1 MTDLAKS
8 TPSKIEIVQRD
19 NAYQGFYKLDRVQL
33 RHEKFEG
40 GMSRVINR
48 EVFVRHDAVC
58 VLPYDPQRDE
68 VVLIEQFRVGAMGR
82 TDNPWLVEMVAG
94 LIDKDEEPEE
104 VAHREAEEE
113 AGLTFSALWPIT
125 QYFPSP
131 GGSTEFVHLYLGR
144 CDSSGAGGVHGLEE
158 EAEDIRVTAW
168 AFEDALQ
175 AACEANYARLM
186 RLLPDMRH
194 APEARRIG
202 VTHGDQMLGVLAL
215 EVIVNCPY
223 TTTLRVR
230 QEHSLP
236 WLPVPQLEVQVY
248 HDARMAEVISA
259 EHARRFRSIYPYP
272 NVFMHQ
278 PDEKAQL
285 NVFLGEWL
293 SHCLALGHEF
303 EAVR

>member
-1 MTDLAKS
+1 MAVKARERYRVDL
-8 TPSKIEIVQRD
+8 
-19 NAYQGFYKLDRVQL
+19 
-33 RHEKFEG
+33 
-40 GMSRVINR
+40 
-48 EVFVRHDAVC
+48 
-58 VLPYDPQRDE
+58 
-68 VVLIEQFRVGAMGR
+68 VG
-82 TDNPWLVEMVAG
+82 
-94 LIDKDEEPEE
+94 
-104 VAHREAEEE
+104 
-113 AGLTFSALWPIT
+113 
-125 QYFPSP
+125 
-131 GGSTEFVHLYLGR
+131 
-144 CDSSGAGGVHGLEE
+144 
-158 EAEDIRVTAW
+158 
-168 AFEDALQ
+168 LQ

-194 APEARRIG
+194 TPEARRIA
-202 VTHGDQMLGVLAL
+202 VTHGDQMLGVLTL
-215 EVIVNCPY
+215 EVILTCPY

-303 EAVR
+303 EVVR